1 MQRKFQIS
9 DTVLLRTLTLSDA
22 PALFRSVEDNREY
35 LRQWMPWLDETV
47 RVEDATQFI
56 VKNLNRQSDE
66 TGFQCGIFRNEEL
79 VGMCGYH
86 PIDRSNNSVA
96 IEWVLSQAK
105 SGDAVLISGCG
116 ERPFAL
122 VGEHH
127 WTIADRE
134 VCQAWLYDNASMIQE
149 NCEKPPGI
157 YNIDDYR
164 S

>member
-1 MQRKFQIS
+1 MTQVTKGKIWCICSTDPQQSEHQRRLLGEVAEKAANTSVITRTSADPMVDYEPIHQVLDGFRDPESAQII
-9 DTVLLRTLTLSDA
+9 
-22 PALFRSVEDNREY
+22 PNR
-35 LRQWMPWLDETV
+35 
-47 RVEDATQFI
+47 F
-56 VKNLNRQSDE
+56 K
-66 TGFQCGIFRNEEL
+66 
-79 VGMCGYH
+79 
-86 PIDRSNNSVA
+86 A

-105 SGDAVLISGCG
+105 AGDAVLISGCG

-127 WTIADRE
+127 WTIADRD

-149 NCEKPPGI
+149 KCEASPSI